1 MTYYYYFGGLF
12 NYSSTSQGIMYIKD
26 IKIIILDEDNSDC
39 TFNSDGAHIES
50 STINLYSG

>member
-1 MTYYYYFGGLF
+1 MTYFYYFGGLF
-12 NYSSTSQGIMYIKD
+12 NYSSQTQGIMYIKD

-39 TFNSDGAHIES
+39 TFNSDGAHIEN